1 MVLVWL
7 LTVRGL
13 GGAGPGAVQWRL
25 KEGDDDELAALA
37 RTPGLG
43 GGRAWDSRGDIA
55 GCPVCSGR
63 IDLLTGA
70 VGPGR
75 GSRRDPPSGGARR
88 PSKTLEC
95 PRQRGN
101 RAPKRNI
108 PHRLVRWAARP
119 GRTAGRE

>member
-75 GSRRDPPSGGARR
+75 GPRRDPPKRRGSPAIKDARM
-88 PSKTLEC
+88 PT
-95 PRQRGN
+95 
-101 RAPKRNI
+101 RAGDGTQTKP
-108 PHRLVRWAARP
+108 PPPLGP
-119 GRTAGRE
+119 LG